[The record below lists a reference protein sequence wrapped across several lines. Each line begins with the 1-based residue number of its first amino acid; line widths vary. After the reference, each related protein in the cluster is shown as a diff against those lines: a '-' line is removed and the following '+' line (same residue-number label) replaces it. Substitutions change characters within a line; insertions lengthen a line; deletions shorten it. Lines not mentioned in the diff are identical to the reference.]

1 MAISESIKYI
11 GASTHDLDLFE
22 GQYTVP
28 NGMAY
33 NSYLIDDEKIAIM
46 DTVDK
51 IVTSKWLDNLKN
63 ALAGKEPTYLII
75 QHLEPDHSA
84 NVNTVIEMYPNITLV
99 CTAKAKSML
108 GQFGIKSE
116 NVLTVGEGDELS
128 LGSHT
133 LKFILAPMVHWPE
146 VMLSYEISEKALFSA
161 DAFGKFGAIDADE
174 NWNCEA
180 RRYYFNIVGKYGLPV
195 SNLLKKAST
204 LEINTIYPLH
214 GPVLTDTIP
223 EVLNLYKIT
232 RQLPSTAVLHAGIAR
247 SPALAGKGHVVP
259 SLFERL
265 GEDPDILG
273 KMTDVI
279 TRLAQ
284 LPRVASR
291 EQRRTRRRRFRIR
304 SVTILEQ
311 HTPCGHTV
319 ENRRRDPLAAI
330 SPEMKPCGIV
340 GDAEQNIRTAHRIIL
355 PVNRDQ
361 SAQCG
366 GSPKYKITS
375 HRSHIVYCK
384 IPGGPERRRG
394 VTNLHWQYNGC
405 RTDRLSRSSPKWHLP
420 TVRY

>member
-63 ALAGKEPTYLII
+63 ALDGKEPTYLII

-108 GQFGIKSE
+108 GQFGINSE

-174 NWNCEA
+174 SWNCEA

-223 EVLNLYKIT
+223 EVLKLYKTWAAYEPEDEGVFIAYASMHGNT
-232 RQLPSTAVLHAGIAR
+232 AKAANKMKEILEAKGAAKVAIGDLSRDDMAKCVENAFRYSTLLCMAPSYDGGVFLPMADFIHHLKSKLYQNR
-247 SPALAGKGHVVP
+247 
-259 SLFERL
+259 
-265 GEDPDILG
+265 
-273 KMTDVI
+273 
-279 TRLAQ
+279 
-284 LPRVASR
+284 RVALVENASWAPSAVKAMKAEF
-291 EQRRTRRRRFRIR
+291 EQMKNIDLIENT
-304 SVTILEQ
+304 VTIK
-311 HTPCGHTV
+311 TTV
-319 ENRRRDPLAAI
+319 KESDIEALSNLAD
-330 SPEMKPCGIV
+330 E
-340 GDAEQNIRTAHRIIL
+340 IL
-355 PVNRDQ
+355 
-361 SAQCG
+361 
-366 GSPKYKITS
+366 K
-375 HRSHIVYCK
+375 
-384 IPGGPERRRG
+384 
-394 VTNLHWQYNGC
+394 
-405 RTDRLSRSSPKWHLP
+405 
-420 TVRY
+420 